1 MFDFVKRLFG
11 QSSAPSGLGLPRDVV
26 RPVSAPPILNHA
38 PGGRIPKTGGL
49 TGPAAVKRY
58 FELSNSIVNAKARG
72 DFRAASRAARLTYPL
87 MAAVVRQMKSEYGS
101 FDICTSHAVHTA
113 GTLMAAIGDREG
125 IQELRSALQLT
136 PELRAWLPFADEAE
150 SDTDLVDKILTTVT
164 AHPGVKQQDLKVEI
178 EGDGRRLSLLAS
190 WLEKGGRIQ
199 RVSQG
204 NTYLLYPKGFRI
216 ASSKDEV
223 SAPGKA
229 QPQTQAIVPSVHSR
243 RANRPASHARTLDF
257 KNLAYIRLPKAP
269 NAWEERTKAQNASA
283 GNTDEATETAPRS
296 KIPRFQVS
304 GNGWTF
310 QGESPL
316 SPAERPNTAY
326 RETFHTSG
334 STVWIDRSGKRADF
348 PTSPAVVLTTDRE
361 GARLG
366 EQGLAFDIY
375 RSDVNGDGSGMLF
388 LSREGVLHGYTNTV
402 EPILIENLAEIPEYA
417 EQAKRFGID
426 PFSLK
431 NHVRCVCLSQD
442 RKQFLVTVVDE
453 AWCFDTETGRP
464 LWGYRFPSKEGWTE
478 IAADRSER
486 AGASADVMA
495 ALRLIELELPV
506 TPEAITRQYR
516 ALAMRWH
523 PDRNP
528 KDPSATKKFQELG
541 AAMELLTGVDLSRL
555 SGNEVERVVYQQILH
570 QSKVQIQP
578 GLNVTISMTL
588 QVGGAFAADWIY
600 AASFADEA
608 NTTYLAGYSGRILEV
623 NPNGVPVRIYDIG
636 AVPRQITKTASHLFV
651 LTDARLYILRE
662 DELVAL
668 IDVLDQGKLIVG
680 GNGFGLF
687 RAKCFQWHSNS
698 GELLGEITTRD
709 PIRKIYWTGQ
719 NMIVET
725 RTHRGVVSGAP
736 RWW

>member
-1 MFDFVKRLFG
+1 
-11 QSSAPSGLGLPRDVV
+11 
-26 RPVSAPPILNHA
+26 LNHA

-72 DFRAASRAARLTYPL
+72 DFRAASRAARQTYPL

-101 FDICTSHAVHTA
+101 FDIATSHAVHTA
-113 GTLMAAIGDREG
+113 GTLMAVIGDREG
-125 IQELRSALQLT
+125 IQELRTALQSP
-136 PELRAWLPFADEAE
+136 PELRVWLPFADEAE
-150 SDTDLVDKILTTVT
+150 TDADLVDKILTTLT
-164 AHPGVKQQDLKVEI
+164 ANPGVKQKDLKVEI
-178 EGDGRRLSLLAS
+178 KGDGHRLSLLAS

-216 ASSKDEV
+216 ASPKYEV
-223 SAPGKA
+223 SAPDKT
-229 QPQTQAIVPSVHSR
+229 QPQAQAIVPSVHSR

-257 KNLAYIRLPKAP
+257 KNLAYIRLPKAS
-269 NAWEERTKAQNASA
+269 NAWEERQKAQKANAA
-283 GNTDEATETAPRS
+283 HMDETSEDTPKC

-304 GNGWTF
+304 GCAWIL
-310 QGESPL
+310 QSESSLP
-316 SPAERPNTAY
+316 PAERPNSAY
-326 RETFHTSG
+326 RDTFHTSG
-334 STVWIDRSGKRADF
+334 CTVWIDPSGKRTDF
-348 PTSPAVVLTTDRE
+348 PTSPAVVLTTDRQ

-426 PFSLK
+426 PLSLK

-453 AWCFDTETGRP
+453 AWCYDTETGRP
-464 LWGYRFPSKEGWTE
+464 HWGYRFPSKEGWTE

-495 ALRLIELELPV
+495 ALRLMELELPV

-528 KDPSATKKFQELG
+528 KDLSATKKFQELG
-541 AAMELLTGVDLSRL
+541 AAMELLTGVDLSCL
-555 SGNEVERVVYQQILH
+555 SGKEIERVVYQQILH

-651 LTDARLYILRE
+651 LTDAQLYILRE
-662 DELVAL
+662 NELVAL

-709 PIRKIYWTGQ
+709 PIRKIYWTDE

-725 RTHRGVVSGAP
+725 RTHRGVVSGAQ

>member
-1 MFDFVKRLFG
+1 MFNFLKRLFG
-11 QSSAPSGLGLPRDVV
+11 ESSAPSGFGIPRDVQ
-26 RPVSAPPILNHA
+26 RPLSVPPSPSHA
-38 PGGRIPKTGGL
+38 RSGRASKAGGL
-49 TGPAAVKRY
+49 TGRAAVNRY
-58 FELSNSIVNAKARG
+58 FELSNTIVSAKSRG
-72 DFRAASRAARLTYPL
+72 DFRAAVRAARQTYPL
-87 MAAVVRQMKSEYGS
+87 MPAVVRQMKSEFGG
-101 FDICTSHAVHTA
+101 FDIATSHAVHTA
-113 GTLMAAIGDREG
+113 GTLMAVIGDREG
-125 IQELRSALQLT
+125 IQELRAALQST
-136 PELRAWLPFADEAE
+136 TELRVWLSSADEAE
-150 SDTDLVDKILTTVT
+150 SDADLVDKIVS
-164 AHPGVKQQDLKVEI
+164 AVNAKPGVKQKDLKTEI
-178 EGDGRRLSLLAS
+178 EGDGRRLSILAS

-204 NTYLLYPKGFRI
+204 NSYLLYAKGYRI
-216 ASSKDEV
+216 ASPKEEV
-223 SAPGKA
+223 STPDIAP
-229 QPQTQAIVPSVHSR
+229 QIQAIVPPVHSR
-243 RANRPASHARTLDF
+243 RANRPASNARTLDF

-269 NAWEERTKAQNASA
+269 NAWEERAKAQNASA
-283 GNTDEATETAPRS
+283 ADTDEATETSPKS
-296 KIPRFQVS
+296 KLPRFQVS
-304 GNGWTF
+304 GNGWAI
-310 QGESPL
+310 QSESPL
-316 SPAERPNTAY
+316 PPAERPNTAY

-334 STVWIDRSGKRADF
+334 STVWIDPSGKRTDF
-348 PTSPAVVLTTDRE
+348 PTSPAVVLTTGRD

-402 EPILIENLAEIPEYA
+402 EPILLENLAEIPEYA

-426 PFSLK
+426 PLSLK

-442 RKQFLVTVVDE
+442 RKQFLVTIVDE
-453 AWCFDTETGRP
+453 AWRYDTETGRP

-478 IAADRSER
+478 IAAERSER
-486 AGASADVMA
+486 AGASSDVVA
-495 ALRLIELELPV
+495 ALRLMELELPV
-506 TPEAITRQYR
+506 TPENITRQYR

-600 AASFADEA
+600 AASFADEV
-608 NTTYLAGYSGRILEV
+608 NTTYLAGYSGRVLEV

-636 AVPRQITKTASHLFV
+636 AVPRQITKTASHLFI
-651 LTDARLYILRE
+651 LTYTRLYILRE
-662 DELVAL
+662 NELVAL

-687 RAKCFQWHSNS
+687 RAKCFQWYSNS

-709 PIRKIYWTGQ
+709 PIRKIYWTDQ

-725 RTHRGVVSGAP
+725 RTHRGVVSGSQQ
-736 RWW
+736 WW

>member
-1 MFDFVKRLFG
+1 MFNFLKRLFG
-11 QSSAPSGLGLPRDVV
+11 ESSAPSGFGIPRDVQ
-26 RPVSAPPILNHA
+26 RPLSVPPSPSHA
-38 PGGRIPKTGGL
+38 RSGRASKAGGL
-49 TGPAAVKRY
+49 TGRAAVNRY
-58 FELSNSIVNAKARG
+58 FELSNTIVSAKSRG
-72 DFRAASRAARLTYPL
+72 DFRAAVRAARQTYPL
-87 MAAVVRQMKSEYGS
+87 MPAVVRQMKSEFGG
-101 FDICTSHAVHTA
+101 FDIATSHAVHTA
-113 GTLMAAIGDREG
+113 GTLMAVIGDREG
-125 IQELRSALQLT
+125 IQELRAALQST
-136 PELRAWLPFADEAE
+136 TELRVWLSSADEAE
-150 SDTDLVDKILTTVT
+150 SDADLVDKIVS
-164 AHPGVKQQDLKVEI
+164 AVNAKPGVKQKDLKTEI
-178 EGDGRRLSLLAS
+178 EGDGRRLSILAS

-204 NTYLLYPKGFRI
+204 NSYLLYAKGYRI
-216 ASSKDEV
+216 ASPKEEV
-223 SAPGKA
+223 STPDIAP
-229 QPQTQAIVPSVHSR
+229 QIQAIVPPVHSR
-243 RANRPASHARTLDF
+243 RANRPASNARTLDF

-269 NAWEERTKAQNASA
+269 NAWEERAKAQNASA
-283 GNTDEATETAPRS
+283 ADTDEATETSPKS
-296 KIPRFQVS
+296 KLPRFQVS
-304 GNGWTF
+304 GNGWAI
-310 QGESPL
+310 QSESPL
-316 SPAERPNTAY
+316 PPAERPNTAY

-334 STVWIDRSGKRADF
+334 STVWIDPSGKRTDF
-348 PTSPAVVLTTDRE
+348 PTSPAVVLTTGRD

-402 EPILIENLAEIPEYA
+402 EPILLENLAEIPEYA

-426 PFSLK
+426 PLSLK

-442 RKQFLVTVVDE
+442 RKQFLVTIVDE
-453 AWCFDTETGRP
+453 AWCYDTETGRP

-478 IAADRSER
+478 IAAERSER
-486 AGASADVMA
+486 AGASSDVVA
-495 ALRLIELELPV
+495 ALRLMELELPV
-506 TPEAITRQYR
+506 TPENITRQYR

-608 NTTYLAGYSGRILEV
+608 NTTYLAGYSGRVLEV

-636 AVPRQITKTASHLFV
+636 AVPRQITKTASHLFI
-651 LTDARLYILRE
+651 LTYTRLYILRE
-662 DELVAL
+662 NELVAL
-668 IDVLDQGKLIVG
+668 IDVLDQGKLIIG

-687 RAKCFQWHSNS
+687 RAKCFQWYSNS

-709 PIRKIYWTGQ
+709 PIRKIYWTDQ

-725 RTHRGVVSGAP
+725 RTHRGVVSGSQQ
-736 RWW
+736 WW